1 MVKVTKTMKERMVDK
16 LLMSVVFSSIAR
28 KPGDILKKFLKN
40 KNDKKII
47 QELKAED
54 FNHRI

>member
-40 KNDKKII
+40 K
-47 QELKAED
+47 
-54 FNHRI
+54 